1 LVTLACGSNR
11 RSDWRACTDARRQI
25 EISETISVLHIRPAP
40 DAGRLK
46 TAESERSIPVH
57 SALVKEG
64 FLDFVRSVGQ
74 GPLFYG
80 HSSGDPNKKHASKS
94 KTKLNRPGFV
104 GGPNS

>member
-1 LVTLACGSNR
+1 
-11 RSDWRACTDARRQI
+11 
-25 EISETISVLHIRPAP
+25 
-40 DAGRLK
+40 
-46 TAESERSIPVH
+46 
-57 SALVKEG
+57 VKEG